1 MFTIYGAILAL
12 CSFLLGFAWG
22 RRVPEPS
29 QTAKRAEH
37 KADHLAAQVKDHED
51 RLRAL
56 EDPSC
61 PCGDPDCGKVTT

>member
-1 MFTIYGAILAL
+1 MFAVYGAILAL

-22 RRVPEPS
+22 RRVPKPS
-29 QTAKRAEH
+29 PTAKRAEH

-56 EDPSC
+56 EDPPC
-61 PCGDPDCGKVTT
+61 PCGDLDCGKVTT